1 MKLALELAF
10 KNCIKSGVRTW
21 LNAGILSFAFILI
34 LFFNGLMDGWNEETK
49 KETIAWEYGEGQ
61 IWSKKY
67 DPLDPFSL
75 KNSVTE
81 MPEEL
86 KGVGTPILIQQ
97 GSIYP
102 QQRFIPVQLKGID
115 LEQHILKIPTEIL
128 AQSKAEIPVLI
139 GKRMAKTTQ
148 LKVNDQVL
156 LRWRDTHGVY
166 DAKQLTVVGIFDTN
180 VGGID
185 NGQLWMSLKTLQKMT
200 RLENKATI
208 WIANNK
214 QVKYRVAGLKA
225 WKFVGLKELLKDIE
239 EMVEIKKS
247 SNAIFYLMLLSIAL
261 LAIFDT
267 QVLSIFR
274 RQKEIATYLALGLTK
289 TKVMLIFTLEGVMY
303 SFLAIL
309 LGAAY
314 GIPLLWY
321 LQKKGLY
328 IPNSD
333 DLGMA
338 MADRI
343 YPYYTVDLIIQ
354 TILLIVISATI
365 VSYLPAR
372 KIAKLNP
379 VNALKGKLL

>member
-1 MKLALELAF
+1 
-10 KNCIKSGVRTW
+10 
-21 LNAGILSFAFILI
+21 
-34 LFFNGLMDGWNEETK
+34 
-49 KETIAWEYGEGQ
+49 
-61 IWSKKY
+61 
-67 DPLDPFSL
+67 
-75 KNSVTE
+75 
-81 MPEEL
+81 
-86 KGVGTPILIQQ
+86 
-97 GSIYP
+97 
-102 QQRFIPVQLKGID
+102 
-115 LEQHILKIPTEIL
+115 
-128 AQSKAEIPVLI
+128 
-139 GKRMAKTTQ
+139 
-148 LKVNDQVL
+148 
-156 LRWRDTHGVY
+156 
-166 DAKQLTVVGIFDTN
+166 
-180 VGGID
+180 
-185 NGQLWMSLKTLQKMT
+185 
-200 RLENKATI
+200 
-208 WIANNK
+208 
-214 QVKYRVAGLKA
+214 
-225 WKFVGLKELLKDIE
+225 
-239 EMVEIKKS
+239 MVEIKKS

-274 RQKEIATYLALGLTK
+274 RQKEIGTYLALGLTK

-338 MADRI
+338 IADRI

>member
-1 MKLALELAF
+1 MKLAFQLAY
-10 KNCIKSGVRTW
+10 KNCIKGGLRTW

-61 IWSKKY
+61 IWSKNY
-67 DPLDPFSL
+67 DPLDPFTL
-75 KNSVTE
+75 QNSVKE
-81 MPEEL
+81 IPEKL
-86 KGVGTPILIQQ
+86 KDVGVPILIQQ

-102 QQRFIPVQLKGID
+102 QQRFIPIQLKGID
-115 LEQHILKIPTEIL
+115 VNQKAVKIPTDIL
-128 AQSKAEIPVLI
+128 AKSKAEIPVLI
-139 GKRMAKTTQ
+139 GKRMAKTAQ

-156 LRWRDTHGVY
+156 LRWKDKHGVY
-166 DAKQLTVVGIFDTN
+166 DAKQLTIVGVFDTN
-180 VGGID
+180 VGGVD

-200 RLENKATI
+200 RLDNKATI

-214 QVKYRVAGLKA
+214 EAKQIVAGLNN

-239 EMVEIKKS
+239 EMVEMKKS
-247 SNAIFYLMLLSIAL
+247 SNSIFYLMLLSIAL

-274 RQKEIATYLALGLTK
+274 RQKEIGTYLALGLTK

-303 SFLAIL
+303 SVLAIF
-309 LGAAY
+309 LGAVY
-314 GIPLLWY
+314 GTPLLWY
-321 LQKKGLY
+321 LQREGLY

-338 MADRI
+338 IADRI
-343 YPYYTVDLIIQ
+343 YPYYTVGLIIQ
-354 TILLIVISATI
+354 TILLIVVSATI

-372 KIAKLNP
+372 KISKLNP
-379 VNALKGKLL
+379 VNALKGKLS